1 MILRKTI
8 FDNKRYKNFSRP
20 MTDEETLSFIY
31 RFNLPSE
38 VKEFSVCL
46 RRSDLSI
53 IRDEEN
59 SVKTDW
65 ALLKNFACPHCP
77 LDQTVNEY
85 CPLAL
90 NLYHLI
96 MEFNHFASYDDVE
109 VEVETY
115 SRNFTKSTAL
125 QSGVSSLLG
134 ILMVSSGCPI
144 MGKLKPLL
152 YSHLPFATLDE
163 TQLRVF
169 SLYLLS
175 QYIRYKK
182 GDQPDW
188 EMNNL
193 VEIYNKIS
201 ILNRNV
207 SKQIVL
213 LEEKDASINSLII
226 LNNFAEYVTF
236 TINEKMI
243 DEIEF
248 FVKSFND

>member
-1 MILRKTI
+1 
-8 FDNKRYKNFSRP
+8 
-20 MTDEETLSFIY
+20 MTEDILSFNY
-31 RFNLPSE
+31 KFKLPNE
-38 VKEFSVCL
+38 VKEFTVIL

-53 IRDEEN
+53 IRQNEEV
-59 SVKTDW
+59 VKNDW
-65 ALLKNFACPHCP
+65 ALLENFACSHCP
-77 LDQTVNEY
+77 LDKLSHKY

-90 NLYHLI
+90 NLYGLI

-115 SRNFTKSTAL
+115 SRNFMKSTSL

-152 YSHLPFATLDE
+152 YTHLPFATLDE

-175 QYIRYKK
+175 QYIRFKK
-182 GDQPDW
+182 GDEPDW

-207 SKQIVL
+207 SRQIVS

-248 FVKSFND
+248 FVKSFNE